1 MLAFINTF
9 NMQNLQDIALDPDKI
24 TGDTLTLKFVP
35 LSVLKQLDKVLLKKN
50 YKKHDIGA
58 LYSSIDTY
66 GFSSPAKYDS
76 NLNDGNGG
84 LVFGNGRT
92 EAIVGLLLDR
102 QKAKQDPP
110 RGVATNA
117 DGEWCIPVL
126 FGVDQINEEM
136 ARALA
141 IDDNNITML
150 GGDFTA
156 FDMAK
161 MWELPGYV
169 ANLAEIADFGV
180 APISVDFDSIASL
193 MTGLNR
199 AEKIFEPADDDLQES
214 SKNAKCPHCG
224 K

>member
-1 MLAFINTF
+1 
-9 NMQNLQDIALDPDKI
+9 MQNLQDLALDPAKI

-35 LSVLKQLDKVLLKKN
+35 LSALRRLDKVLLRKN

-58 LYSSIDTY
+58 LCESIDTY
-66 GFSSPAKYDS
+66 GFVSPAKYDS
-76 NLNDGNGG
+76 NLNDGDGG

-102 QKAKQDPP
+102 QKSKQDPP

-193 MTGLNR
+193 MTGLSR
-199 AEKIFEPADDDLQES
+199 AEDNSGSVGEGDLKELS
-214 SKNAKCPHCG
+214 ENAKCPQCG